1 MPKIG
6 IGSTAAY
13 SSEIYAAPVKRAVAD
28 TSPPSRKLPDN
39 GWKERMPHKQK
50 KKREREN
57 KYFMRIEQVTDDMRA
72 THSLHM
78 RY

>member
-13 SSEIYAAPVKRAVAD
+13 SSEIYAAPVKRAAAD

-39 GWKERMPHKQK
+39 GWKERRMPHTPHTHTK
-50 KKREREN
+50 KKKE
-57 KYFMRIEQVTDDMRA
+57 
-72 THSLHM
+72 S
-78 RY
+78 